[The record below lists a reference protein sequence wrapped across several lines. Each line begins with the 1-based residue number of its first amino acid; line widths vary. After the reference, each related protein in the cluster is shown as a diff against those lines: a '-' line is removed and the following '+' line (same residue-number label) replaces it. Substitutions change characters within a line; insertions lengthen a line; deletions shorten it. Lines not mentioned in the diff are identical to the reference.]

1 MKEAPIG
8 GAEKTGFCMTNS
20 LIEHPQNGA
29 RTGNLASSARTISIA
44 YVQFFVPET
53 LWKYHGLI
61 IVNPT
66 FNSTV

>member
-1 MKEAPIG
+1 MNFASSVRTLSIDSVQP
-8 GAEKTGFCMTNS
+8 
-20 LIEHPQNGA
+20 L

-44 YVQFFVPET
+44 YYSSSFQET

-61 IVNPT
+61 IVNRT